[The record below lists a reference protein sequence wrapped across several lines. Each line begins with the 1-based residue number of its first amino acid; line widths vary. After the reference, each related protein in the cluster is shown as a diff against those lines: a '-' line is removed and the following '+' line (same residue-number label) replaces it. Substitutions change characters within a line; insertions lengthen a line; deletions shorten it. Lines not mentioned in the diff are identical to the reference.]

1 LSFLAPLWLLL
12 GAAAAVPLVLHLMR
26 RQVGAR
32 IEFPAA
38 RYLRRAEREFS
49 ARMKL
54 RNLLLMLLRVLAIV
68 LVALAAARP
77 ATRLVAGG
85 HPPTGLAIV
94 LDNSM
99 STGAV
104 VEGGTVFESL
114 VKQADGVLESAS
126 QDDRLWIITADG
138 EVRSGSRNDLRA
150 VLADLRPMAGAG
162 SLPDAVDRAAALTSV
177 AGLAARHVLVL
188 TDGQSSAL
196 TRSADVSRGALTVFV
211 APSEPPRNRAVLEAE
226 ASPGRWTPRG
236 AVTARMATEDSTTW
250 RIALEGRTLA
260 RGIAQPGEELL
271 VRVAPSERGWLAGQV
286 ELEPD
291 ELRADDARHFAVW
304 IGSPPGVTVSAD
316 AGSFVASAVDALVQS
331 ERADVGNDVLIAS
344 ADRAGRL
351 PALLI
356 APSEAGRVSA
366 ANRTL
371 ASLGIPWR
379 LGPARSGREALVG
392 DRADGA
398 SVTSRYQLR
407 PEPGARA
414 DTLLTAGG
422 DAWAVAGEG
431 YILVASPLAME
442 ATDFPLRAG
451 FVPWIGDLL
460 SQRLGAARGTLIQSS
475 PATRVT
481 LPPEVNALEL
491 PDGNRRTVAGEL
503 ATPAESGVYFLL
515 RGTERVGALVVNP
528 ESRESVLDRLTTDEI
543 RSRFSARDLVVSS
556 DPATISARAWTAD
569 AGRSITGPLLVL
581 ALGLLIAESAVA
593 RGTRAQKAG

>member
-1 LSFLAPLWLLL
+1 MSFLAPLWLLL